1 MQHLRHFLK
10 AHIRALIFFSVVSLV
25 VWLPLL
31 GPGFVLNVDLVF
43 TPHVTLPSMTSPSYA
58 WWLALKALN
67 LLLPMFIIEKSIL
80 FAITFLSGFG
90 MYYWLQTVFASVK
103 VGFEPKQS
111 AFYLAGLL
119 YAVNP
124 FCYSRFMAGQYLV
137 LLGYALLPFFARSF
151 FGACTMPRSRQAA
164 YAAGAWLALIGVVS
178 LHILGMALLLAVAF
192 MLAIC
197 TPAQRRSVLLLA
209 AKVFGTFLVL
219 SLLWIIPALLGHS
232 TAATTASGFG
242 VGDVNAFTT
251 AGHGVFGQLLNVLC
265 MHGFWADSKNLYIA
279 PQDVYS
285 WWWVPCIA
293 VLIVSVTGLIVGAR
307 KCRLAVYLTVLGCA
321 AIVLSAGWLTRP
333 MMVILPWF
341 GGYREPQKFTALL
354 MFVYCFGFV
363 IGTGWLME
371 RFENASADTRTSLA
385 LWFAAITVLT
395 APLMPWAF
403 HRQLHTSYY
412 PSDWAKVNSYFA
424 TQKEKPRV
432 LFLPWH
438 LYMPYSFTSHAIANP
453 APKFFANTVI
463 IASNDP
469 EIGAATGYEQTAVQ
483 RQLDTAFKEGSSDAV
498 RAAIAQYNVQYIIVA
513 KEYDFNRYKSLLG
526 APQYKLVQNYKTI
539 EVFKV
544 KKE

>member
-1 MQHLRHFLK
+1 MQRLCHFLK
-10 AHIRALIFFSVVSLV
+10 AHVRALVFFSVVGLV

-31 GPGFVLNVDLVF
+31 GSGFVLNVDLVF
-43 TPHVTLPSMTSPSYA
+43 TPHVVLPSITSPSYI

-67 LLLPMFIIEKSIL
+67 LILPMFVIEKLVL

-90 MYYWLQTVFASVK
+90 MYYWLQTVFDSVK
-103 VGFEPKQS
+103 VGFEPKQP

-151 FGACTMPRSRQAA
+151 FWACTMPRSRQAA
-164 YAAGAWLALIGVVS
+164 YVAGVWLALIGVVS
-178 LHILGMALLLAVAF
+178 LHILGMALILAVVFMLATYTLTQRRFLLLLAV
-192 MLAIC
+192 
-197 TPAQRRSVLLLA
+197 R
-209 AKVFGTFLVL
+209 VFGTFLVL
-219 SLLWIIPALLGHS
+219 SLIWIIPVLLGHS
-232 TAATTASGFG
+232 AAAATASSFG
-242 VGDVNAFTT
+242 AGDVNAFTT
-251 AGHGVFGQLLNVLC
+251 AGHGVFGQLLTVLL

-279 PQDVYS
+279 PQDIYS
-285 WWWVPCIA
+285 WWWLPCIT
-293 VLIVSVTGLIVGAR
+293 VLIVSVAGLILGLRRNRVA
-307 KCRLAVYLTVLGCA
+307 LHLTVLGCV
-321 AIVLSAGWLTRP
+321 AITLSAGWLTRP
-333 MMVILPWF
+333 IMAILPWF

-354 MFVYCFGFV
+354 VFVYCFGFV
-363 IGTGWLME
+363 IGTSWFMDRLK
-371 RFENASADTRTSLA
+371 NASADTRTTLTI
-385 LWFAAITVLT
+385 LLAAISVLT

-412 PSDWAKVNSYFA
+412 PGDWAKVNSYFA
-424 TQKEKPRV
+424 AQKEKSTV

-438 LYMPYSFTSHAIANP
+438 LYMPYSFTSHVIANP
-453 APKFFANTVI
+453 APKFFTNAMI

-469 EIGAATGYEQTAVQ
+469 EIGAATGYGQPAMQ
-483 RQLDTAFKEGSSDAV
+483 RQLNKAFKGGSLDNV
-498 RAAIAQYNVQYIIVA
+498 REAIAQDKAQYIIVA
-513 KEYDFNRYKSLLG
+513 KEYDFNKYASLLD